1 VSRLISVIIPAY
13 NEEQTLSLMKE
24 SLFSVLDAQKDYE
37 FEVIVVN
44 DGSRDNTLSVL
55 ERLHEEEPR
64 LHYLSLSRN
73 FGKETAMTA
82 GLDYARGD
90 ALIIMDADLQH
101 PPEAIPEML
110 RYWEAGYDDVYAKR
124 RNRKDESKL
133 RAWAAGIFYLFL
145 QRTTR
150 VNIYPNVGDFR
161 LLDRRCVNAL
171 KMLRESQRY
180 TKGMYSWIGYRKK
193 EILFDVGQRVAGSTK
208 WSLGSLIRLAVG
220 GITSFTTAP
229 LHMASWLGIMVSIL
243 AFLYLIFI
251 LIKALIMGDPVAG
264 WPTMMSV
271 LLFLGG
277 IQLVCLGIIGEYLG
291 QVFNES
297 KRRPLYFVDAFDGE
311 KEQNLDGEAYSRRK

>member
-1 VSRLISVIIPAY
+1 MSRLISIIIPAY
-13 NEEQTLSLMKE
+13 NEEQALPLMRK
-24 SLFSVLDAQKDYE
+24 SLFEVLDAQKNYD

-44 DGSRDNTLSVL
+44 DGSKDRTLSVL
-55 ERLHEEEPR
+55 QDLHDEEPR

-73 FGKETAMTA
+73 YGKEIAMTA
-82 GLDYARGD
+82 GLDYAKGD

-101 PPEAIPEML
+101 PPEVIPEML
-110 RYWEAGYDDVYAKR
+110 RYWEEGYDDVYAKR
-124 RNRKDESKL
+124 RNREDESRL
-133 RAWAAGIFYLFL
+133 RAWAAETFYRFL
-145 QRTTR
+145 QRSTR
-150 VNIYPNVGDFR
+150 VNVYPNVGDFL

-171 KMLRESQRY
+171 KMLRETQRY

-193 EILFDVGQRVAGSTK
+193 EILFEVGQRVAGTTK
-208 WSLGSLIRLAVG
+208 WSLSGLMRLAVG

-229 LHMASWLGIMVSIL
+229 LHMASWLGILVSIL

-251 LIKALIMGDPVAG
+251 LVKALLMGDPVAG

-297 KRRPLYFVDAFDGE
+297 KHRPLYFVDAFDGE
-311 KEQNLDGEAYSRRK
+311 REQNLDGEVYSRRK